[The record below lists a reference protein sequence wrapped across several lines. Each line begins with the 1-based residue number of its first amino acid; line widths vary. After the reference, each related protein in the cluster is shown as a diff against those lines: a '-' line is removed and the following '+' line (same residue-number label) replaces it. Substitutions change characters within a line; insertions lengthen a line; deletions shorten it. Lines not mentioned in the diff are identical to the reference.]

1 MTSQINVTNINSTY
15 PIPGRDND
23 SQGFRTNFGAIKI
36 ALAQAATEI
45 NELYANKADLV
56 EPSFLSNTTPSFST
70 NTGALTVAGGVG
82 IAGDLYVGGNV
93 ISNGTVGINSGTTA
107 PILQSGD
114 VVFSGTYGT
123 PTLTLKS
130 TLYGNRN
137 YAGTL
142 SIGASN
148 PTPNLPGMK
157 LVYVSSTATNQVG
170 AYIYGGNNVFTNLT
184 LDTFRT
190 FGDGGSSNY
199 IKFVKSPNNTTSTIS
214 TFRLDTAGT
223 GMEITGN
230 VSFTGNVT
238 VSGAFTNTSVASY
251 PPTNNSSI
259 GSFVLACDS
268 TGTVYTPGT
277 STSNTLYRV
286 GRFVPGGAPT
296 VQYTLNPSTTLT
308 LGGSTILPYYEGMP
322 IRFDDVPTS
331 GTWLSLAL
339 IHTCWYYTAD
349 RTTFTATSVGNPV
362 YLWVRIA

>member
-1 MTSQINVTNINSTY
+1 MTSQINVTNINATY

-36 ALAQAATEI
+36 ALAQATTEI
-45 NELYANKADLV
+45 NELYANKADLI
-56 EPSFLSNTTPSFST
+56 EPSFLSNTTPSYST

-82 IAGDLYVGGNV
+82 IAGDLWVGGNV

-107 PILQSGD
+107 PITQSGD
-114 VVFSGTYGT
+114 VIFSGTYGN
-123 PTLTLKS
+123 PTLTLNS
-130 TLYGNRN
+130 TLYGNRK

-142 SIGASN
+142 SVGASN

-170 AYIYGGNNVFTNLT
+170 AYIYGGHNNFTNLT
-184 LDTFRT
+184 LDTFRSS
-190 FGDGGSSNY
+190 GDSGSSNY
-199 IKFVKSPNNTTSTIS
+199 IRFAKSPANTTSTIS
-214 TFRLDTAGT
+214 TFRLDSSASTL
-223 GMEITGN
+223 EITGN
-230 VSFTGNVT
+230 INFTGNVT
-238 VSGAFTNTSVASY
+238 VVGAFTSTSISSY

-259 GSFVLACDS
+259 GSFVLAASS
-268 TGTVYTPGT
+268 TGTIYTPGT
-277 STSNTLYRV
+277 STSDTLYRV
-286 GRFVPGGAPT
+286 GRFVPSGAPT
-296 VQYTLNPSTTLT
+296 LQYTLNPSTTLT
-308 LGGSTILPYYEGMP
+308 LRGSTILPYYEGMP